1 MADIVTL
8 VMESREKT
16 GKGENGRIGRIR
28 REGYVPCVMYGPEIS
43 PNIIG
48 KVNMREIERILA
60 GRWES
65 TRLNVKLPDGRE
77 ELCIIREAQRHPLTD
92 MPLHVD
98 FLHLVKGRKITV
110 NIPVEVTGRD
120 DSQGVKDGGVLE
132 AVHELEVETLPMS
145 IPDVIT
151 VDVSGLN
158 IGDAIHVSDLKL
170 PENVT
175 ALADPEEV
183 VAIVVTSRGVEDAEP
198 EAEET
203 AAADVEVVAKGKAA
217 KEGDDA
223 EEKK

>member
-16 GKGENGRIGRIR
+16 GKGENGRIR
-28 REGYVPCVMYGPEIS
+28 RAGYVPCVMYGPEIQE
-43 PNIIG
+43 NILG

-77 ELCIIREAQRHPLTD
+77 ELCIIREAQRHPLND
-92 MPLHVD
+92 MPLHID
-98 FLHLVKGRKITV
+98 FLHLVRGRKITV

-132 AVHELEVETLPMS
+132 AIHELEVETLPMS

-158 IGDAIHVSDLKL
+158 IGDAIHVKDLAL

-198 EAEET
+198 ETEET

-217 KEGDDA
+217 KEGEEPAD
-223 EEKK
+223 EKK

>member
-16 GKGENGRIGRIR
+16 GKGENGRIRKAGF
-28 REGYVPCVMYGPEIS
+28 VPCVIYGPEIQE
-43 PNIIG
+43 NILG

-77 ELCIIREAQRHPLTD
+77 ELCIIREAQRHPIRD
-92 MPLHVD
+92 MPLHID

-110 NIPVEVTGRD
+110 NIPVEVVGRD

-132 AVHELEVETLPMS
+132 AIHELEVETLPMS

-158 IGDAIHVSDLKL
+158 VGDAIHVKDLVL

-175 ALADPEEV
+175 ALDDPEKV
-183 VAIVVTSRGVEDAEP
+183 VASVVTSRGVEDAAP
-198 EAEET
+198 EEEET

-217 KEGDDA
+217 KEGDESED
-223 EEKK
+223 KK

>member
-8 VMESREKT
+8 VMESRAKS
-16 GKGENGRIGRIR
+16 GKRENGRMRKA
-28 REGYVPCVMYGPEIS
+28 GYVPCIIYGPEITE
-43 PNIIG
+43 NIMG

-92 MPLHVD
+92 MPLHID
-98 FLHLVKGRKITV
+98 FLHLVRGRKINV
-110 NIPVEVTGRD
+110 NIPVEVTGKD
-120 DSQGVKDGGVLE
+120 NSQGVKDGGVLE
-132 AVHELEVETLPMS
+132 SVHELEVETLPMS

-158 IGDAIHVSDLKL
+158 VGDAIHVKDLTL
-170 PENVT
+170 PEGVT
-175 ALADPEEV
+175 ALADPDYI
-183 VAIVVTSRGVEDAEP
+183 VAQVVTSRGVEDAAP
-198 EAEET
+198 EEEAP

-217 KEGDDA
+217 KEDEGTD
-223 EEKK
+223 EKK

>member
-1 MADIVTL
+1 LADVVTL

-16 GKGENGRIGRIR
+16 GKGENGRIR
-28 REGYVPCVMYGPEIS
+28 RAGYVPCVIYGPEIS
-43 PNIIG
+43 PNILG
-48 KVNMREIERILA
+48 KVNTREIERILA

-65 TRLNVKLPDGRE
+65 TRLTVKLPDGRE
-77 ELCIIREAQRHPLTD
+77 ELCIIREAQRNPLTD
-92 MPLHVD
+92 QPLHID
-98 FLHLVKGRKITV
+98 FLHLVRGRKITV

-120 DSQGVKDGGVLE
+120 DSQGIKDGGVLE

-198 EAEET
+198 EEEAT

-217 KEGDDA
+217 KEEEA
-223 EEKK
+223 E

>member
-16 GKGENGRIGRIR
+16 GNGQNGRIRKA
-28 REGYVPCVMYGPEIS
+28 GYVPCVMYGPEIQE
-43 PNIIG
+43 NILG
-48 KVNMREIERILA
+48 KVNMREVERILA

-77 ELCIIREAQRHPLTD
+77 ELCIIREAQRHPITD
-92 MPLHVD
+92 MPLHID
-98 FLHLVKGRKITV
+98 FLHLVRGRKITV
-110 NIPVEVTGRD
+110 NIPVEAAGRD

-132 AVHELEVETLPMS
+132 VIHELEVETLPMS

-158 IGDAIHVSDLKL
+158 IGDAIHVKDLAL

-183 VAIVVTSRGVEDAEP
+183 VAIVVMSRGVEDAEP
-198 EAEET
+198 ETEET

-217 KEGDDA
+217 KEGEEPAD
-223 EEKK
+223 EKK

>member
-1 MADIVTL
+1 MADIVAL

-16 GKGENGRIGRIR
+16 GKGENGRMR
-28 REGYVPCVMYGPEIS
+28 RAGYVPCVIYGPEIS
-43 PNIIG
+43 PNILG

-77 ELCIIREAQRHPLTD
+77 ELCIIREAQRHPFTD

-110 NIPVEVTGRD
+110 NIPVEVTGREEA
-120 DSQGVKDGGVLE
+120 QGIKDGGVLE
-132 AVHELEVETLPMS
+132 AIHELEVETLPMS

-158 IGDAIHVSDLKL
+158 IGDAIHVKDLAL
-170 PENVT
+170 PENVA

-183 VAIVVTSRGVEDAEP
+183 VAIIVTSRGVEDAAP
-198 EAEET
+198 ETEET

-217 KEGDDA
+217 KEDEA
-223 EEKK
+223 EEEK

>member
-16 GKGENGRIGRIR
+16 GKGENGRIR
-28 REGYVPCVMYGPEIS
+28 RAGYVPCIIYGPEIKE
-43 PNIIG
+43 NIKG
-48 KVNMREIERILA
+48 KINMREVEKILA

-65 TRLNVKLPDGRE
+65 ARFNVKLPDGSE
-77 ELCIIREAQRHPLTD
+77 ELCIIREAQRHPITD

-98 FLHLVKGRKITV
+98 FLHLVKGRKITIKV
-110 NIPVEVTGRD
+110 PVEVVGRE

-132 AVHELEVETLPMS
+132 FTHELEIETLPMS

-151 VDVSGLN
+151 VDVSSLN
-158 IGDAIHVSDLKL
+158 VGDAIHVKDLKL
-170 PENVT
+170 PENVEV
-175 ALADPEEV
+175 LADPDEI
-183 VAIVVTSRGVEDAEP
+183 VANVVTSRGIEEAAP
-198 EAEET
+198 EEEQP

-217 KEGDDA
+217 KEDDEA

>member
-16 GKGENGRIGRIR
+16 GKGENGRLR
-28 REGYVPCVMYGPEIS
+28 RAGYVPCVIYGPEIS

-92 MPLHVD
+92 QPLHVD

-120 DSQGVKDGGVLE
+120 ESQGIKDGGVLE

-145 IPDVIT
+145 IPDVRVKMRTIAYDT
-151 VDVSGLN
+151 TPTPIKMRNSSRPAN
-158 IGDAIHVSDLKL
+158 HAFCPL
-170 PENVT
+170 PE
-175 ALADPEEV
+175 LH
-183 VAIVVTSRGVEDAEP
+183 
-198 EAEET
+198 
-203 AAADVEVVAKGKAA
+203 KARA
-217 KEGDDA
+217 SLVLR
-223 EEKK
+223 

>member
-1 MADIVTL
+1 MANIVTL

-16 GKGENGRIGRIR
+16 GKNENGRIR
-28 REGYVPCVMYGPEIS
+28 RAGQVPCIIYGPEIS
-43 PNIIG
+43 ENIKG

-77 ELCIIREAQRHPLTD
+77 ELCIIREAQRHPLND
-92 MPLHVD
+92 MPLHID
-98 FLHLVKGRKITV
+98 FLHLVKGRKINV

-120 DSQGVKDGGVLE
+120 DSQGIKDGGVLE
-132 AVHELEVETLPMS
+132 AIHELEVETLPMS

-151 VDVSGLN
+151 VDVSGLGV
-158 IGDAIHVSDLKL
+158 GDAIHVKDLAL

-175 ALADPEEV
+175 ALADPDEV
-183 VAIVVTSRGVEDAEP
+183 VAIIVTSRGVEDAAP
-198 EAEET
+198 EEEAP

-217 KEGDDA
+217 KEDESGD
-223 EEKK
+223 EKK

>member
-1 MADIVTL
+1 M
-8 VMESREKT
+8 
-16 GKGENGRIGRIR
+16 
-28 REGYVPCVMYGPEIS
+28 PCIIYGPEIKE
-43 PNIIG
+43 NITG
-48 KVNMREIERILA
+48 KVNMREIEKILA

-98 FLHLVKGRKITV
+98 FLHLVRGRKINV
-110 NIPVEVTGRD
+110 KIPVEVVGREE
-120 DSQGVKDGGVLE
+120 SQGVKDGGVLE
-132 AVHELEVETLPMS
+132 FTHELEVETLPMS

-158 IGDAIHVSDLKL
+158 VGDAIHVKDLKL
-170 PENVT
+170 PENVS

-183 VAIVVTSRGVEDAEP
+183 IAIVVTSRGIEDAVP
-198 EAEET
+198 EEEET

-217 KEGDDA
+217 KED
-223 EEKK
+223 EEEGK

>member
-8 VMESREKT
+8 VMESRAKS
-16 GKGENGRIGRIR
+16 GKRENGRMRKA
-28 REGYVPCVMYGPEIS
+28 GYVPCIMYGPEIQE
-43 PNIIG
+43 NIMG

-77 ELCIIREAQRHPLTD
+77 ELCIIREAQRHQLTD
-92 MPLHVD
+92 MPLHID
-98 FLHLVKGRKITV
+98 FLHLVRGRKINV
-110 NIPVEVTGRD
+110 NIPVEVTGKD
-120 DSQGVKDGGVLE
+120 NSQGVKDGGVLE
-132 AVHELEVETLPMS
+132 SIHELEVETLPMS

-158 IGDAIHVSDLKL
+158 IGDAIHVKDLAL

-175 ALADPEEV
+175 ALADPETIVAQV
-183 VAIVVTSRGVEDAEP
+183 VMSRGVEDAAP
-198 EAEET
+198 EEEAP

-217 KEGDDA
+217 KEDEDSDD
-223 EEKK
+223 KK

>member
-1 MADIVTL
+1 MANAVTL

-16 GKGENGRIGRIR
+16 GKGENGRIR
-28 REGYVPCVMYGPEIS
+28 RAGYVPCVIYGPEIS
-43 PNIIG
+43 PNILG

-92 MPLHVD
+92 QPLHID
-98 FLHLVKGRKITV
+98 FLHLVRGRKITV

-120 DSQGVKDGGVLE
+120 DSQGIKDGGVLE

-158 IGDAIHVSDLKL
+158 IGDAVHVSDLKL

-175 ALADPEEV
+175 AVADPDEV
-183 VAIVVTSRGVEDAEP
+183 VAIVVMSRGVEDAAP
-198 EAEET
+198 EEEAT

-217 KEGDDA
+217 KEEEA
-223 EEKK
+223 E

>member
-16 GKGENGRIGRIR
+16 GKGENGRIR
-28 REGYVPCVMYGPEIS
+28 RAGYVPCIIYGPEIKE
-43 PNIIG
+43 NIKG
-48 KVNMREIERILA
+48 KVNMREVERILA

-98 FLHLVKGRKITV
+98 FLHLVRGRKINV
-110 NIPVEVTGRD
+110 KIPVEVIGREE
-120 DSQGVKDGGVLE
+120 SQGVKDGGVLE
-132 AVHELEVETLPMS
+132 FTHELEVETLPMS

-158 IGDAIHVSDLKL
+158 IGDAIHVKDLKL
-170 PENVT
+170 PENVS

-183 VAIVVTSRGVEDAEP
+183 VAIVVMSRGVEDAAP
-198 EAEET
+198 EEEAP

-217 KEGDDA
+217 KED
-223 EEKK
+223 EEESK

>member
-16 GKGENGRIGRIR
+16 GKGENGRIR
-28 REGYVPCVMYGPEIS
+28 RAGYVPCIIYGPEIKE
-43 PNIIG
+43 NIKG

-65 TRLNVKLPDGRE
+65 TRLNVKLPDGSE
-77 ELCIIREAQRHPLTD
+77 ELCIIREAQRHPLND
-92 MPLHVD
+92 MPLHID
-98 FLHLVKGRKITV
+98 FLHLVRGRKITV
-110 NIPVEVTGRD
+110 NIPVEVKGREE
-120 DSQGVKDGGVLE
+120 SQGIKDGGVLE
-132 AVHELEVETLPMS
+132 VTRELEVETLPMS

-158 IGDAIHVSDLKL
+158 IGDAIHVKDIAL

-175 ALADPEEV
+175 LLADPDEV
-183 VAIVVTSRGVEDAEP
+183 VAIVVTSRGVEDAAP
-198 EAEET
+198 EEEEA

-217 KEGDDA
+217 KEDES
-223 EEKK
+223 EEK

>member
-16 GKGENGRIGRIR
+16 GKCDNR
-28 REGYVPCVMYGPEIS
+28 RLRRSGYVPCIIYGPEIS
-43 PNIIG
+43 ENIMG

-77 ELCIIREAQRHPLTD
+77 ELCIIREAQRHPLNDT
-92 MPLHVD
+92 PLHID
-98 FLHLVKGRKITV
+98 FLHLVKGRKINV
-110 NIPVEVTGRD
+110 KIPVEVAGREE
-120 DSQGVKDGGVLE
+120 SQGIKDGGVLE

-158 IGDAIHVSDLKL
+158 IGDAIHVKDLAL

-175 ALADPEEV
+175 ALADPDEV
-183 VAIVVTSRGVEDAEP
+183 VAIVVTSRGVEDAAP
-198 EAEET
+198 EEEAP

-217 KEGDDA
+217 KEDDS
-223 EEKK
+223 EEK